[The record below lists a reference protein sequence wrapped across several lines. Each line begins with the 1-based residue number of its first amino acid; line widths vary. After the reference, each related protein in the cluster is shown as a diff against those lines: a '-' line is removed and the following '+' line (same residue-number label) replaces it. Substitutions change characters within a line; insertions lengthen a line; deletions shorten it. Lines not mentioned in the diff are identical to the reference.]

1 MEQRIFGSA
10 LEEPNVPTE
19 RKNES
24 IKELRARVD
33 ASPNFFLTD
42 YRGLTVGEL
51 RTLRQSLRKS
61 AAQYAVVKNTLFG
74 KAIGEERLAQ
84 FQTLLAGPTGIAFIG
99 DDVVAAAKALVQFSN
114 ESKKLQIK
122 AGLID
127 GVFYDFNKIEA
138 LSKVP
143 SRPELLSRLVG
154 SLKSPLTGIVLVLH
168 GNRRNLVQLL
178 GALHTKRTEAAA

>member
-1 MEQRIFGSA
+1 M
-10 LEEPNVPTE
+10 PTE
-19 RKNES
+19 RKNET

-61 AAQYAVVKNTLFG
+61 AAQYAVIKNTLFG
-74 KAIGEERLAQ
+74 KALGEERLAQ
-84 FQTLLAGPTGIAFIG
+84 LKTLLAGPTGIAFIG
-99 DDVVAAAKALVQFSN
+99 DDIVAAAKALVQFAN

-127 GVFYDFNKIEA
+127 GVFYDLKKIEA

-143 SRPELLSRLVG
+143 SRPELLAKLVG
-154 SLKSPLTGIVLVLH
+154 SLKSPLNGIVLVLH
-168 GNRRNLVQLL
+168 GNRRKLVQLL